1 MLPHLRQPATRS
13 RLDLWQW
20 DALRDDEA
28 DELRLSHLVWMLRTC
43 RSLELSLAMLRLL
56 VVMLEGPAQPDIKS
70 SVASELQSL
79 ALLPM
84 LHRSPYAVDLRF
96 AEGVARLDVAL
107 YAGDDGGAR
116 RHAADTTRVGQQHG
130 VQWSSAV
137 GSGGRYCTGAEIEA
151 AAAALAEG
159 SSDAYASTVTPGA
172 PPGAPPPAALG
183 VWRAREAA
191 GTQSEW
197 QLQQALLRIETLR
210 LRYEP
215 TPRACSARWR

>member
-79 ALLPM
+79 ALLLLP
-84 LHRSPYAVDLRF
+84 LVFPP
-96 AEGVARLDVAL
+96 
-107 YAGDDGGAR
+107 
-116 RHAADTTRVGQQHG
+116 RHAV
-130 VQWSSAV
+130 
-137 GSGGRYCTGAEIEA
+137 
-151 AAAALAEG
+151 
-159 SSDAYASTVTPGA
+159 
-172 PPGAPPPAALG
+172 
-183 VWRAREAA
+183 
-191 GTQSEW
+191 
-197 QLQQALLRIETLR
+197 
-210 LRYEP
+210 
-215 TPRACSARWR
+215 